1 MATGARRAYP
11 DANIVTIPLADGG
24 EGTVDAWLRAC
35 GGRLVT
41 HRVAGPLAAPMDA
54 VYGILG
60 DNETAI
66 VETAAASG
74 LTLVPPAQRNPLN
87 TTTYGTG
94 QLIRH
99 AIESGVC
106 RLVIGL
112 GGSATNDGGTGV
124 LQALGVRFID
134 VDGNEVP
141 APITGGMV
149 ETIASID
156 LTTAVKLPDDDGVE
170 IILASDVMNP
180 LTGPTGASAVFGPQK
195 GATPEIVTRL
205 DNALGHLA
213 SIIKRDMGRDIL
225 SVPGGGAAG
234 GLGAA
239 LMAFFGST
247 ARSGI
252 DLILDAAHFDEAA
265 ADADYVITGEGSVD
279 SQTLSGKAVAG
290 VVKRCKTI
298 GNASVI
304 AIGGIVDVEIIS
316 ELKEAGVT
324 AVEAASPTG
333 MAVDEAMARAAELV
347 EAAVERALVATK
359 P

>member
-1 MATGARRAYP
+1 MAAGARRAYP
-11 DANIVTIPLADGG
+11 TADIVTIPLADGG

-41 HRVAGPLAAPMDA
+41 CPVTGPIAAPMDA

-112 GGSATNDGGTGV
+112 GGSATNDGGAGA
-124 LQALGVRFID
+124 LQALGVRFLD
-134 VDGNEVP
+134 VDGKALP
-141 APITGGMV
+141 YPITGGMV
-149 ETIASID
+149 EMIASID
-156 LTTAVKLPDDDGVE
+156 LTGAVMTDGVE
-170 IILASDVMNP
+170 VVIASDVMNP

-195 GATPEIVTRL
+195 GATPEIVIRL

-225 SVPGGGAAG
+225 SFPGGGAAG

-290 VVKRCKTI
+290 VVKRCKAI